1 MMLPPSTSQ
10 SFATLLAGLSLLG
23 TSALLPAANPALVFP
38 AKVPA
43 TIAEVNAPV
52 WVGRPPTDAG
62 FGLVRLVN
70 GEIRHYDYGDQVSIL
85 LNHQPDHLP
94 KNYIVSLDNGLTWDS
109 KSAAPNHMAADSRSP
124 VTNEYVR
131 LLSKEDGVY
140 AIRSKG
146 GMDAQWTMHRI
157 WETPVRSPEI
167 GLTRP
172 AVFIREGKRI
182 LVPFTTMRRFEPDFL
197 NRVGAFYSDDE
208 GATWQ
213 RSNLVAAP
221 PHKPNGRDKSV
232 RWQNEGYEPTF
243 VELKD
248 GRVWM
253 IFRTSQ
259 DTHYESFSENGG
271 ATWSEPQPSAFYG
284 TLTMPTIKRL
294 RNGNIL
300 FLWNNTTP
308 LPEFVKNAAT
318 APYLGRANDGQSE
331 DMFNNRDVIHAAI
344 SSDDGKTWHGFR
356 ELYLNPARNDRRYAE
371 TGGIDRS
378 VHQSQAVEVAEG
390 RVLVALGQHWLHRSL
405 ILFNPAWLEEKE
417 RSNNFANALEDWS
430 VQGFQRGIRGHCA
443 LNRFESC
450 ALVPHPDS
458 AEKQALLVKRV
469 ADDNAMY
476 ANAGAVWNFPA
487 APAGTFEVRLR
498 LQEKSAGARLSLMD
512 RWLNPTDPTAHT
524 LAMGSL
530 QIKGDGTTNV
540 EGVKLTPGQWHTLN
554 FKWAECTKGTKCEVL
569 VDGQPATGTLNF
581 SRESRHGISYA
592 HFQSAADEGDEGFLI
607 ESVRATVTP
616 PPAPPVEPAPA
627 PGATP
632 ASATPAPPA
641 GTPAPAPATQ
651 PAPAAPSPA
660 PATTPATPPASTTPS
675 PSPAPTP
682 KPAPA
687 PAPSTS
693 SNISKS
699 PGKRD
704 SASASPRSFEVAPGG
719 SAAGSRW
726 CREPRRPQPPDLA
739 WKLHRVPEGTPE
751 GVSPWPCDMKSDC
764 HAFSAVP
771 SGTDTLFVDMI
782 RWLQSPRLLPPTG
795 YQPLSLRDKS
805 IWSRF
810 VPATPS
816 TSELAPTAIPST
828 TS

>member
-1 MMLPPSTSQ
+1 MMLPTSTSR
-10 SFATLLAGLSLLG
+10 SLALLLASLSLLC
-23 TSALLPAANPALVFP
+23 TPAPLTAANPALVFP

-43 TIAEVNAPV
+43 TITEVNAPV

-70 GEIRHYDYGDQVSIL
+70 GEIRAYDYGDQVSIL
-85 LNHQPDHLP
+85 LRHQPDHLP

-109 KSAAPNHMAADSRSP
+109 KSVAPNHMAADARSP

-131 LLSKEDGVY
+131 LITKEDGVY

-146 GMDAQWTMHRI
+146 GMDGQWSQHRV
-157 WETPVRSPEI
+157 WETKVRGPEL
-167 GLTRP
+167 GLIRP

-182 LVPFTTMRRFEPDFL
+182 LAPFTTMRRFEPDFL
-197 NRVGAFYSDDE
+197 NQVGSFYSDDE

-232 RWQNEGYEPTF
+232 RWQNEAYEPTF

-253 IFRTSQ
+253 LFRTSQ

-271 ATWSEPQPSAFYG
+271 ATWSEPQPSPFYG
-284 TLTMPTIKRL
+284 TLTMPTIRRL
-294 RNGNIL
+294 RDGKLL

-318 APYLGRANDGQSE
+318 APYLGRANDGQGE
-331 DMFNNRDVIHAAI
+331 DMFTNRDVIHAAI

-405 ILFNPAWLEEKE
+405 VLFNPAWLEERE
-417 RSNNFANALEDWS
+417 RSNSFANDLDDWS
-430 VQGFQRGIRGHCA
+430 VQGFLRGIRGHCA

-469 ADDNAMY
+469 ADGNAMY

-487 APAGTFEVRLR
+487 APAGTFEVRIR
-498 LQEKSAGARLSLMD
+498 LQEKSAGARLSLID

-540 EGVKLTPGQWHTLN
+540 EGVKLTPGQWHTLT
-554 FKWAECTKGTKCEVL
+554 FKWAECAKGTKCEVQ
-569 VDGQPATGTLNF
+569 VDGQPASGTLNF
-581 SRESRHGISYA
+581 GRESRHGISYA

-616 PPAPPVEPAPA
+616 PPAPPAAEPAPA
-627 PGATP
+627 PA
-632 ASATPAPPA
+632 ATPAPAGAPA
-641 GTPAPAPATQ
+641 PSPPTGTPAPATQ
-651 PAPAAPSPA
+651 PAPAP
-660 PATTPATPPASTTPS
+660 TPTPTTPPASTTPS
-675 PSPAPTP
+675 PSPVPAT
-682 KPAPA
+682 KPAPT

-693 SNISKS
+693 SNTSKS

-719 SAAGSRW
+719 SVDGSRW
-726 CREPRRPQPPDLA
+726 CREPQRPQPPDLA

-751 GVSPWPCDMKSDC
+751 GMSPWPCDVKPDC

-771 SGTDTLFVDMI
+771 SGTEHLLVDMI
-782 RWLQSPRLLPPTG
+782 RWLQSPRLLSPTG
-795 YQPLSLRDKS
+795 YHPMSLRDKS
-805 IWSRF
+805 ICHEFASITT
-810 VPATPS
+810 PAAKP
-816 TSELAPTAIPST
+816 APAPAPST